1 MLVLSLILSAT
12 NVAYAKWDDRKR
24 ARADGDCRLSE
35 EDGGMLGAARIPASG
50 THHLNRLN
58 FQTSLLGIQ

>member
-24 ARADGDCRLSE
+24 ARGDGDCRLSE
-35 EDGGMLGAARIPASG
+35 EDGGMLGAA
-50 THHLNRLN
+50 
-58 FQTSLLGIQ
+58 GIQLQVHTVSIA